1 MQIFR
6 SETLSLIDHSEA
18 DGCGLCRGPS
28 LTLEQLFANQPFLAL
43 NHIPELVQRFL
54 TVADPVTL
62 TYPLRLDVDRH
73 VHPKVFDVEVEIED
87 PAMKGPKGNSVLS
100 AFMEEGGRE
109 ILQLDDE
116 VRRRP
121 CLSFCAGG

>member
-1 MQIFR
+1 
-6 SETLSLIDHSEA
+6 LISRVPPPPKQFFPA
-18 DGCGLCRGPS
+18 
-28 LTLEQLFANQPFLAL
+28 QPFLAL

-87 PAMKGPKGNSVLS
+87 PAMKGPKGNSVLG

-116 VRRRP
+116 VRASPFR
-121 CLSFCAGG
+121 

>member
-1 MQIFR
+1 
-6 SETLSLIDHSEA
+6 
-18 DGCGLCRGPS
+18 
-28 LTLEQLFANQPFLAL
+28 
-43 NHIPELVQRFL
+43 
-54 TVADPVTL
+54 VTL

-87 PAMKGPKGNSVLS
+87 PAMKGPKGNSVLG

-116 VRRRP
+116 VRASPFR
-121 CLSFCAGG
+121 

>member
-1 MQIFR
+1 MSRRR
-6 SETLSLIDHSEA
+6 SGSAGSDGQPLPNHWSLWSLISRVPPPPKQFFPA
-18 DGCGLCRGPS
+18 
-28 LTLEQLFANQPFLAL
+28 QPFLAL

-87 PAMKGPKGNSVLS
+87 PAMKGPKGNSVLG

-116 VRRRP
+116 VRASPFR
-121 CLSFCAGG
+121 